1 MIYVIR
7 DLLFT
12 HVTEIKYTYLLTI
25 VRVHWSGLDE
35 GGAWCSVCEESSW
48 RAVRG
53 KGKCGIKGESGGKE
67 SVKA

>member
-1 MIYVIR
+1 MSILY
-7 DLLFT
+7 LT
-12 HVTEIKYTYLLTI
+12 YYT
-25 VRVHWSGLDE
+25 RVHWSGLDE
-35 GGAWCSVCEESSW
+35 GGVWCSVCEESSR

>member
-1 MIYVIR
+1 M
-7 DLLFT
+7 
-12 HVTEIKYTYLLTI
+12 
-25 VRVHWSGLDE
+25 RVHWSGLDE
-35 GGAWCSVCEESSW
+35 GGVWCSVCEESSR